1 MTNIRR
7 ITWAGHLRA
16 EPNEYILHYR
26 KGRLAREGAGLA
38 YWFNPLTAA
47 VAKVPVDDC
56 EATFIHHERSAD
68 MQNLV
73 VQATVIYRFSK
84 PALAAKRLN
93 FTIDLHTGAWIDQP
107 LEKAAAFWTARTL
120 GPVRAYLADVTLP
133 EAVRAGAERMTNLI
147 RASLADDPELDSMGL
162 SVVGVQVVSVSAT
175 AELEKALQTPTRE
188 SMQQKADEAV
198 FARRA
203 LAVENE
209 RAIRQNELATEVEL
223 AKRQEALIEQRG
235 ANHMREVQRKAEADL
250 AEAQAEARRHN
261 MHTEAEA
268 ERGRI
273 LTEAEAAQMHV
284 RAEAEAEQTRM
295 HADGQ
300 ATATRLMG
308 EANAEADRLRVEAW
322 EGASARTQMGLAM
335 QELARHIKTIGHLNI
350 TPNVLGEAFQKML
363 SEELN

>member
-26 KGRLAREGAGLA
+26 KGKLAREGAGLA

-47 VAKVPVDDC
+47 VVKVPVDDC

-68 MQNLV
+68 MQNVV
-73 VQATVIYRFSK
+73 VQATVMYRFSR
-84 PALAAKRLN
+84 PELAANRLN
-93 FTIDLHTGAWIDQP
+93 FTIDLHTGAWMDQP

-147 RASLADDPELDSMGL
+147 RASLADDPELDAMGL
-162 SVVGVQVVSVSAT
+162 SVVNVQVVSVSAT

-235 ANHMREVQRKAEADL
+235 ANHMREVQRKAEAEL
-250 AEAQAEARRHN
+250 AQAQA
-261 MHTEAEA
+261 AA
-268 ERGRI
+268 ERET
-273 LTEAEAAQMHV
+273 LH
-284 RAEAEAEQTRM
+284 AEAEAEQARM
-295 HADGQ
+295 RAEGK
-300 ATATRLMG
+300 AAATRLVG